1 MLSLS
6 TTFAADDGTVLNT
19 IDNEITFEEDTL
31 TIEEDTDTVNIE
43 EEKVLETDDTS
54 EVVGASATVTNNTF
68 FNYFEN
74 DGTLKS
80 DVSSEELVFEGEFS
94 NIPNVHYITINK
106 EIKLTSKNAVLNNIS
121 LIVSADQVEVNSFT
135 INTDDASNAIFIAD
149 SKIVIIANNK
159 IVFNGVVDDDT
170 AWAIYATAAD
180 N

>member
-68 FNYFEN
+68 FNFY
-74 DGTLKS
+74 L
-80 DVSSEELVFEGEFS
+80 
-94 NIPNVHYITINK
+94 ITFK
-106 EIKLTSKNAVLNNIS
+106 YV
-121 LIVSADQVEVNSFT
+121 
-135 INTDDASNAIFIAD
+135 
-149 SKIVIIANNK
+149 
-159 IVFNGVVDDDT
+159 
-170 AWAIYATAAD
+170 
-180 N
+180 